1 MMREL
6 CNLVSLAVK
15 ELNEYNEYDKRK
27 LMEVVNV
34 YKELNE
40 FSQQNNNNDIELRL
54 IERLKTLW
62 SIFEESGK
70 VLLGL
75 FERI

>member
-6 CNLVSLAVK
+6 CNLVSLTVK
-15 ELNEYNEYDKRK
+15 ELNEYNDYDKSK
-27 LMEVVNV
+27 LMEVVNS
-34 YKELNE
+34 YKEYDHFHGQNE
-40 FSQQNNNNDIELRL
+40 SEMRL
-54 IERLKTLW
+54 VERLKTLW

-70 VLLGL
+70 VLVGM